1 MTTPGSA
8 PDRRT
13 FLRAAGALASGAVFG
28 THAPA
33 RAADD
38 TADKAVAALY
48 ESLTAV
54 QRKAM
59 CFD

>member
-1 MTTPGSA
+1 MTTFTST

-13 FLRAAGALASGAVFG
+13 FLRAAGALAGGAAFG
-28 THAPA
+28 STAPA